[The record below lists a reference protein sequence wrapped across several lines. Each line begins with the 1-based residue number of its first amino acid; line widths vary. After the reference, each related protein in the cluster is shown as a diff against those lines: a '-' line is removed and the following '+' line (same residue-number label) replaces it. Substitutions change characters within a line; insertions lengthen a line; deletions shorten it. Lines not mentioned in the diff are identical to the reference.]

1 VRKDTAIT
9 VSCCVSRLTGVA
21 PGGRWDD
28 TERPR
33 VNANTLDRQEKDEL
47 ESQRSMEPP
56 REVVAYYERFA
67 EESRLGSGPS
77 QLEFERTKDILGRLL
92 PPPPARI
99 VDVGGAAGAYSA
111 WLADQGDEVHLV
123 DASPRLVEE
132 ARRRNATLPRP
143 IASLAVA
150 DARSLPQ
157 PPGAAEVVLVMGPLY
172 HLPLIADRLAA
183 LNEAARVLARP
194 GLIVIAAISRYASAL
209 DGLAR
214 GLAVDHAFVR
224 IRNRDLRDGQ
234 HRNDTARLDYFTTAY
249 FHRAEDLRQEL
260 EAAGFQDVTLF
271 GIEGPGWMVPDFDT
285 RWAELELR
293 NDIMEAARALESEP
307 SILGA
312 SAHLLAVGR
321 KAV

>member
-1 VRKDTAIT
+1 
-9 VSCCVSRLTGVA
+9 
-21 PGGRWDD
+21 
-28 TERPR
+28 
-33 VNANTLDRQEKDEL
+33 
-47 ESQRSMEPP
+47 MEPP

-67 EESRLGSGPS
+67 EESRLGSGPF

-92 PPPPARI
+92 PSRPARI

-111 WLADQGDEVHLV
+111 WLADQGHEVHLV
-123 DASPRLVEE
+123 DASPRLVQE

-157 PPGAAEVVLVMGPLY
+157 PANAADVVLIMGPLY
-172 HLPLIADRLAA
+172 HLPLLADRVGA
-183 LNEAARVLARP
+183 LREAARVLATS
-194 GLIVIAAISRYASAL
+194 GLVVVAAISRYASAL

-214 GLAVDHAFVR
+214 GLAVDRAFVR
-224 IRNRDLRDGQ
+224 MRNRDLHDGQ
-234 HRNDTARLDYFTTAY
+234 HRNETDRVDYFTTAY
-249 FHRAEDLRQEL
+249 FHRPEDLRQEL

-285 RWAELELR
+285 RWAEPDLR
-293 NDIMEAARALESEP
+293 NDIIEVARALESEP

-312 SAHLLAVGR
+312 SAHLLAVAR
-321 KAV
+321 KAI